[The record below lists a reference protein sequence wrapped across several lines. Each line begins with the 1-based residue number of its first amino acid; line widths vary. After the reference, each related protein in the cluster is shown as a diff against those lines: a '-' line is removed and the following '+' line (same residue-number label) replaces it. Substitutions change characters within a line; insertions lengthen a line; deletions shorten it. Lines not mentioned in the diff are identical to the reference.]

1 MRALYLATAA
11 IFALSFPV
19 SAQDASQTFFLDDA
33 TIVASN
39 GSQSKTD
46 IILIE
51 GVIKQSGNQLTAP
64 ADAQTIEGAWVTS
77 GLFASMSSLGM
88 TDIGSSGPGNDVASE
103 ESETNVSEHA
113 ADSFN
118 PRSVHIAN
126 VRQNGITHAVIA
138 PRSGGHSI
146 FAGTGAV
153 ISLTGEFNSVLNPE
167 AFVMVDLGETGT
179 IRAGGSRAA
188 AMSQF
193 RAAIDDAEGFFKRYS
208 DAPDGG
214 DVLSRQDAKA
224 FARAVN
230 GDIPLLIRVN
240 RAADIM
246 RLIDMKSKHS
256 SLEIIIIGGAE
267 AWEVADE
274 LAAANIRVIID
285 PLKNLPDSFE
295 SVGSR
300 LDNVIFLEK
309 AGVEYAISNLGA
321 LGVTK
326 PATLAQHAGAAVV
339 EGLSWDQAY
348 SAMSS
353 IPAAWFGVDETSL
366 VVWDGDPM
374 EITSAPI
381 AMSINGSV
389 QSMTSRQKALR
400 DRYNPTKADER
411 AYKFR

>member
-1 MRALYLATAA
+1 MRLLFLAVTA
-11 IFALSFPV
+11 FALSSPAY
-19 SAQDASQTFFLDDA
+19 AQTIFLDDA
-33 TIVASN
+33 TVVKKN
-39 GSQSKTD
+39 GAQAKTD
-46 IILIE
+46 IIIE
-51 GVIKQSGNQLTAP
+51 DGVIQRRGTKLIAP
-64 ADAQTIEGAWVTS
+64 EGAKTITGGWVTP
-77 GLFASMSSLGM
+77 GLFASMSSLGL
-88 TDIGSSGPGNDVASE
+88 TDIGSAGPGNDVASE
-103 ESETNVSEHA
+103 ESETNVSEYA

-118 PRSVHIAN
+118 PRSIHIGN
-126 VRQNGITHAVIA
+126 VRQHGITHAVIA

-153 ISLTGEFNSVLNPE
+153 ISLTGEFDSVIDPE
-167 AFVMVDLGETGT
+167 AFVMIDLGETGT

-188 AMSQF
+188 AMSQL
-193 RAAIDDAEGFFKRYS
+193 RAAIEDAEGFFKRYADS
-208 DAPDGG
+208 ADGG

-246 RLIDMKSKHS
+246 RLIDIKSKNR
-256 SLEIIIIGGAE
+256 SLDMILIGAAESWEI
-267 AWEVADE
+267 ADNI
-274 LAAANIRVIID
+274 ADANIRVIMD

-309 AGVEYAISNLGA
+309 AGVDYAISNLGA

-339 EGLSWDQAY
+339 EGLTWEQAFRAI
-348 SAMSS
+348 ST
-353 IPAAWFGVDETSL
+353 IPARWFGVKHDSL

-374 EITSAPI
+374 EVTSAPL
-381 AMSINGSV
+381 AMTIDGAP

-400 DRYNPTKADER
+400 DRYNPLTDDER
-411 AYKFR
+411 SYKYR

>member
-1 MRALYLATAA
+1 MRTLFLATAA
-11 IFALSFPV
+11 ALVLS
-19 SAQDASQTFFLDDA
+19 SQAHAQTFFLDDA
-33 TIVASN
+33 TVVAEN
-39 GSQSKTD
+39 GTQTKTD
-46 IILIE
+46 LIVVD
-51 GVIKQSGNQLTAP
+51 GTIQGRGARLSAP
-64 ADAQTIEGAWVTS
+64 DGAKTIDGGWITP

-88 TDIGSSGPGNDVASE
+88 TDIGSPGPGNDVASE

-118 PRSVHIAN
+118 PRSVHVAN
-126 VRQNGITHAVIA
+126 VRQHGVTHAVIA

-146 FAGTGAV
+146 FAGTGAI
-153 ISLTGEFNSVLNPE
+153 ISLTGEFNSILDPE
-167 AFVMVDLGETGT
+167 AFVMVDLGERGT

-188 AMSQF
+188 AMSQL
-193 RAAIDDAEGFFKRYS
+193 RAAIEDADGFFKRYA

-214 DVLSRQDAKA
+214 DVLSRQDARA
-224 FARAVN
+224 FIRAVK
-230 GDIPLLIRVN
+230 GEIPLMVNVN

-246 RLIDMKSKHS
+246 RLIDFQSKNQ
-256 SLEIIIIGGAE
+256 SLDIIIVGGAE

-274 LAAANIRVIID
+274 IAAANMRVIID

-339 EGLSWDQAY
+339 EGLRWDQAF

-353 IPAAWFGVDETSL
+353 IPAGWFRVDDTSV

-374 EITSAPI
+374 EVTSSPL
-381 AMSINGSV
+381 AMSINGTA
-389 QSMTSRQKALR
+389 QSMMSRQKALR
-400 DRYNPTKADER
+400 DRYNPSNTDDR
-411 AYKFR
+411 PYKFR

>member
-1 MRALYLATAA
+1 MRLLFLAATA
-11 IFALSFPV
+11 FALSSPAY
-19 SAQDASQTFFLDDA
+19 AQTIFLDDA
-33 TIVASN
+33 TVVKKN
-39 GSQSKTD
+39 GAQAKTD
-46 IILIE
+46 IIIE
-51 GVIKQSGNQLTAP
+51 DGVIQRRGTKLIAP
-64 ADAQTIEGAWVTS
+64 EGAKTITGGWVTP
-77 GLFASMSSLGM
+77 GLFASMSSLGL
-88 TDIGSSGPGNDVASE
+88 TDIGSAGPGNDVASE
-103 ESETNVSEHA
+103 ESETNVSEYA

-118 PRSVHIAN
+118 PRSIHIGN
-126 VRQNGITHAVIA
+126 VRQHGITHAVIA

-153 ISLTGEFNSVLNPE
+153 ISLTGEFDSVIDPE
-167 AFVMVDLGETGT
+167 AFVMIDLGETGT

-188 AMSQF
+188 AMSQL
-193 RAAIDDAEGFFKRYS
+193 RAAIEDAEGFFKRYADS
-208 DAPDGG
+208 ADGG

-246 RLIDMKSKHS
+246 RLIDIKSKNR
-256 SLEIIIIGGAE
+256 SLDMILIGAAESWEI
-267 AWEVADE
+267 ADNI
-274 LAAANIRVIID
+274 ADANIRVIMD

-309 AGVEYAISNLGA
+309 AGVDYAISNLGA

-339 EGLSWDQAY
+339 EGLTWEQAFRAI
-348 SAMSS
+348 ST
-353 IPAAWFGVDETSL
+353 IPARWFGVKHDSL

-374 EITSAPI
+374 EVTSAPL
-381 AMSINGSV
+381 AMTIDGAP

-400 DRYNPTKADER
+400 DRYNPLTDDER
-411 AYKFR
+411 SYKYR